1 MPPWTVYVLVS
12 IWSERTY
19 VGVTNDLRRRL
30 DQHNGQL
37 PGGAKST
44 RAGRPWR
51 LGCTHG
57 PFEDKGEA
65 LRIEFRLKKFRGMA
79 RLHVDTTQVADESD
93 ISQTGS
99 AKSP

>member
-1 MPPWTVYVLVS
+1 MPSWTVYVLVS
-12 IWSERTY
+12 VWDERTY

-30 DQHNGQL
+30 DQHNGLL
-37 PGGAKST
+37 PGGAKAT
-44 RAGRPWR
+44 RATRPWR

-79 RLHVDTTQVADESD
+79 RLRVEADQVAD
-93 ISQTGS
+93 
-99 AKSP
+99 

>member
-1 MPPWTVYVLVS
+1 MTEWFVYVLVS
-12 IWSERTY
+12 QTSERTY

-30 DQHNGQL
+30 DQHNGHA

-57 PFEDKGEA
+57 PFETKGEA
-65 LRIEFRLKKFRGMA
+65 LQAEFRLKKVRGLA
-79 RLHVDTTQVADESD
+79 RLRVATERLTRTES
-93 ISQTGS
+93 
-99 AKSP
+99 A